1 MQTLHRDNY
10 TVDEW
15 DDICKRF
22 NVPNICLTIDIDED
36 DDYFVQADVNLD
48 DFEDYMYNNEYDD
61 DFDDMTDDEDCKW
74 VE

>member
-22 NVPNICLTIDIDED
+22 GVSNTCLSIDIDED
-36 DDYFVQADVNLD
+36 EEYDSSLD

>member
-1 MQTLHRDNY
+1 MQTLNRDEY

-22 NVPNICLTIDIDED
+22 NVANTCLSIDIDENEEYD
-36 DDYFVQADVNLD
+36 SSIDD
-48 DFEDYMYNNEYDD
+48 DFEDYMYGNDYDD
-61 DFDDMTDDEDCKW
+61 DDCDDMTDDDDARW